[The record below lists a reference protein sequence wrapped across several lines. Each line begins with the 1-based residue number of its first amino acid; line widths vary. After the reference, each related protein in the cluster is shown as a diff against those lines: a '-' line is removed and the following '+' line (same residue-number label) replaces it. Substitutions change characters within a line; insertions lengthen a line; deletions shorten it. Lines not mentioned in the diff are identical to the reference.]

1 MTITNKKIVI
11 LFAIIAAISAGSLL
25 TAIKAQAIEYPP
37 NPTDITAIINNSGE
51 NTGTAIATVTNGSN
65 RTVKVN
71 FQAYKM
77 FIERNEPGWL
87 DAQVLF
93 GTQTIELPKKQ
104 TIQMSVQVPNCKYQ
118 LDIYT
123 GRTLSAPGGRD
134 QDSILM
140 AWHVSPKPVC
150 VDTPTT
156 LTCSPSNQNVD
167 INQSANFSATG
178 GNGTY
183 NWSASIGSDHGNPAS
198 GTGTNF
204 STSYSTAGQKTVTV
218 SSGSET
224 VGCSVT
230 VNNPP
235 VTELSCAPQTQ
246 TINVGDIAVFS
257 AQGGNG
263 NYNWTSPGAP
273 STGVGVNFSSAFSS
287 AGVKT
292 VSVTDGAQTKQCSV
306 TVNEVAQNLTCSPS
320 SQTGNINDYLT
331 FTAQGGS
338 GSYNWSVYDGTPNIG
353 AGSSFVTKF
362 STSGNKTITVISGSK
377 TATCSASINTAVC
390 VQPTA
395 YVTAATNVTQ
405 NSATINAFVDPQG
418 KTATYYFEY
427 GVSQSYGYTT
437 NSQTISSPQ
446 NVTFSVY
453 GLQQNTTYYYRLVVQ
468 SECGNN
474 QTQSMSF
481 TTTGTYNPPQ
491 QQIYCNPQNQN
502 VNVNDWV
509 NFNATGGNGTYYWYT
524 SGDASPMSGS
534 GSSFGTRF
542 SYNGTKIITV
552 SSSNGGSAQ
561 CTVTVNTQ
569 QQYQNFQITKN
580 VLNRTL
586 GQTAYVPNVKAQ
598 AQDMVEFE
606 IRVQTNGYNNYN
618 NNNYNNNYY
627 NNQVLVRDTLP
638 YGLTYVSGSTRVN
651 GSQVADGITQG
662 SGIYLNNNYGNQEQV
677 IRFLATVNQGQI
689 SGTLTN
695 QVSATMNGDTRSAYA
710 SLNIDPRGTV
720 LGAADIVTGPE
731 DTLPV
736 VLILGFLSALIAYY
750 FMYHR
755 KNASP
760 KFNFASGI
768 TAELPIAEPKKK
780 TEFEKMLERIR
791 AEEKS
796 PDA

>member
-1 MTITNKKIVI
+1 MTNNYKKII
-11 LFAIIAAISAGSLL
+11 SFAVVLSAFVFAGAFVTQANAAVCSGLAGQIASTYSGSQTS
-25 TAIKAQAIEYPP
+25 TA
-37 NPTDITAIINNSGE
+37 TATNNS
-51 NTGTAIATVTNGSN
+51 TDCTAQITFA
-65 RTVKVN
+65 
-71 FQAYKM
+71 AYKV
-77 FIERNEPGWL
+77 FVTPGNPGWL
-87 DAQVLF
+87 DTQVLF
-93 GTQTIELPKKQ
+93 DSQTLTLAPGETKNF
-104 TIQMSVQVPNCKYQ
+104 SVSIPTCYTQ
-118 LDIYT
+118 LDVYE
-123 GRTLSAPGGRD
+123 GPVQPHLSDAAAGFPG
-134 QDSILM
+134 QNLLAYKFANTSNLCTN
-140 AWHVSPKPVC
+140 A
-150 VDTPTT
+150 TP
-156 LTCSPSNQNVD
+156 LACSPANQNVD

-183 NWSASIGSDHGNPAS
+183 NWSTNIGSDYGNPAS

-224 VGCSVT
+224 ASCLVT

-257 AQGGNG
+257 ATGGNG

-273 STGVGVNFSSAFSS
+273 STGVGSNFSSAFSS

-292 VSVTDGAQTKQCSV
+292 VSVTDGTQTKQCSV
-306 TVNEVAQNLTCSPS
+306 TVNEVAQNLTCAPLN
-320 SQTGNINDYLT
+320 QTGNINDYLT

-338 GSYNWSVYDGTPNIG
+338 GSYNWSAYDGTPNIG
-353 AGSSFVTKF
+353 SGSSFVTKF
-362 STSGNKTITVISGSK
+362 STSGNKTISVVSGGQS
-377 TATCSASINTAVC
+377 ATCSASINAAVC
-390 VQPTA
+390 NQPTA

-418 KTATYYFEY
+418 KSATYYFEY
-427 GVSQSYGYTT
+427 GTSQSYGYTT

-446 NVTFSVY
+446 SVTFSVF

-481 TTTGTYNPPQ
+481 VTTETYNPPQ
-491 QQIYCNPQNQN
+491 QQVYCNPQNQN

-509 NFNATGGNGTYYWYT
+509 NFNATGGNGTYSWYT
-524 SGDASPMSGS
+524 SQDASPYSGN

-542 SYNGTKIITV
+542 SYNGTKIVTV

-561 CTVTVNTQ
+561 CMVYVNSQ

-586 GQTAYVPNVKAQ
+586 GQTAYVPNVEAQ

-606 IRVQTNGYNNYN
+606 IRVQTNSY
-618 NNNYNNNYY
+618 NNNYNNNY
-627 NNQVLVRDTLP
+627 NNQVIVRDTLP
-638 YGLTYVSGSTRVN
+638 YGLAYVSGSTRVN
-651 GSQVADGITQG
+651 GSQVADGIVGG

-677 IRFLATVNQGQI
+677 IRFLATVNQGQT

-710 SLNIDPRGTV
+710 SVNIRPRGTV

-736 VLILGFLSALIAYY
+736 ALTLGFLSALVAYY
-750 FMYHR
+750 FAYHR
-755 KNASP
+755 KNASL
-760 KFNFASGI
+760 KLNFASGI
-768 TAELPIAEPKKK
+768 IAEAPAIEPKKK
-780 TEFEKMLERIR
+780 TELEKMLERIR

>member
-1 MTITNKKIVI
+1 MTNNYKKITGLAIVLSAI
-11 LFAIIAAISAGSLL
+11 VFAGAFVTQANAAVCSGLTGQIASTYSGSQTS
-25 TAIKAQAIEYPP
+25 TA
-37 NPTDITAIINNSGE
+37 TATNNS
-51 NTGTAIATVTNGSN
+51 TDCTAQITFA
-65 RTVKVN
+65 
-71 FQAYKM
+71 AYKV
-77 FIERNEPGWL
+77 FVTPGNPGWL
-87 DAQVLF
+87 DTQVLF
-93 GTQTIELPKKQ
+93 DSQTLTLAPGETKSF
-104 TIQMSVQVPNCKYQ
+104 SVSIPTCYAQ
-118 LDIYT
+118 LDVYE
-123 GRTLSAPGGRD
+123 GPVQPHLSDAAAGFPG
-134 QDSILM
+134 QNLLAYKFANTSNLCTNTNPL
-140 AWHVSPKPVC
+140 A
-150 VDTPTT
+150 
-156 LTCSPSNQNVD
+156 CSPANQTVD
-167 INQSANFSATG
+167 INQPANFSATG

-183 NWSASIGSDHGNPAS
+183 NWSTNIGSDYGNPAS

-224 VGCSVT
+224 ASCSVT
-230 VNNPP
+230 VSNPP
-235 VTELSCAPQTQ
+235 TTELSCAPQTQ
-246 TINVGDIAVFS
+246 TINIGDIAVFS
-257 AQGGNG
+257 ATGGNG

-273 STGVGVNFSSAFSS
+273 SAGIGANFSSAFSS

-292 VSVTDGAQTKQCSV
+292 VTVTDGTQTKQCSV
-306 TVNEVAQNLTCSPS
+306 TVNEVEQNLTCSPS

-353 AGSSFVTKF
+353 TGSSFVTRF

-395 YVTAATNVTQ
+395 HVIAATNVSQ
-405 NSATINAFVDPQG
+405 NSATINGFIDPQG
-418 KTATYYFEY
+418 KSATYYFEY
-427 GVSQSYGYTT
+427 GTSQSYGYTT

-474 QTQSMSF
+474 QTQSTSF
-481 TTTGTYNPPQ
+481 ITTGTYNPPQ
-491 QQIYCNPQNQN
+491 QQVYCNPQNQN

-509 NFNATGGNGTYYWYT
+509 NFNATGGNGTYSWYT
-524 SGDASPMSGS
+524 SQDASPYSGS
-534 GSSFGTRF
+534 GSNFGTRF
-542 SYNGTKIITV
+542 SYNGTKIVTV
-552 SSSNGGSAQ
+552 SSANGGSAQ

-586 GQTAYVPNVKAQ
+586 GQTVYVQNVEAQ

-606 IRVQTNGYNNYN
+606 IRVQMNGYNSGN
-618 NNNYNNNYY
+618 NNNYY

-638 YGLTYVSGSTRVN
+638 YGLTYVQGSTRVN
-651 GSQVADGITQG
+651 GGQVADGITQG
-662 SGIYLNNNYGNQEQV
+662 SGIYLNNNYGNQEQI

-695 QVSATMNGDTRSAYA
+695 QVSATMNADTRSAYA
-710 SLNIDPRGTV
+710 SVNIRPRGTV

-731 DTLPV
+731 DTLPI
-736 VLILGFLSALIAYY
+736 VLTLGFISAFIAYY
-750 FMYHR
+750 FMYNR
-755 KNASP
+755 KNSSP
-760 KFNFASGI
+760 KLNFASVVTEEI
-768 TAELPIAEPKKK
+768 PATKPKER